1 MQFTLTTLTAL
12 LSLTSAAAINARS
25 PSVGK
30 LVARQAGVCGALA
43 TPVCCQLD
51 VLGIAN
57 LNCENGMYIPI
68 SRELANMKI
77 HRDAFEEHI
86 SRGMTRFMCL
96 MLLEADTDIQNSLG
110 SFRCIFEGLMG
121 FE

>member
-1 MQFTLTTLTAL
+1 MQFALTTLTAL
-12 LSLTSAAAINARS
+12 LSLTSAAAINARF

-57 LNCENGMYIPI
+57 LNCENAGPI
-68 SRELANMKI
+68 TTTQEFTALCAESGTSAQCCALPLGA
-77 HRDAFEEHI
+77 DA
-86 SRGMTRFMCL
+86 
-96 MLLEADTDIQNSLG
+96 LLCTAA
-110 SFRCIFEGLMG
+110 
-121 FE
+121 